1 MAMFNFL
8 YKCTGGNPGLVYA
21 IIKETELGKREKM
34 KRPDYAARSI
44 QAAIDSKD
52 WRPDGQEL
60 RHHPKPQVVPKQQP
74 EEPPA
79 DEAWSPALA
88 CTPHP
93 TPCGPLIEKVKDVH
107 TPKPSGVGGPTDG
120 LGGRATS
127 LYLHNINNNT
137 NYKRKRISSSI
148 SSSDKAKAS
157 AQTLKTSMAARIRE
171 IVLGLNREFTVDE
184 ITKELVKSL
193 SISPLPSTPAE
204 WEPWNKQV
212 SNELGR
218 LVKRGIL
225 VRVKGK
231 KGVYSPFGCPPEQA
245 SSHQLEDKTGYGT
258 LRILRV
264 IPKPL
269 PMRLPLDLERYVL
282 IYPGDFIV
290 VAGATN
296 AGKTAFFLNLAWLN
310 RDLFQVNYL
319 TSELSEVRLA
329 IRLHDFCA
337 VHGTSLDEW
346 DEHVKF
352 RERSSDFAPALKPA
366 CLNVVDYLE
375 LYKDFQEAGL
385 PMKEMFR
392 RQQGQ
397 PGVTFVGL
405 QMKHGNVLGRGGSL
419 GMEKPFLYLTI
430 DYFQECGLNRL
441 VIEKAKDPANK
452 NINPN
457 GMDFWFKIEE
467 GCKFVSVETPKDAGK
482 LIDKAR
488 KQANG
493 GK

>member
-8 YKCTGGNPGLVYA
+8 YKCTGENPGLVYA
-21 IIKETELGKREKM
+21 IIKETELGKRDKM

-44 QAAIDSKD
+44 QAAINGKD

-60 RHHPKPQVVPKQQP
+60 RQHPKPQVVPKQQP

-93 TPCGPLIEKVKDVH
+93 TPCGPLIEEVKDVH
-107 TPKPSGVGGPTDG
+107 SPKPSEGCGPLDG
-120 LGGRATS
+120 LGDRATS
-127 LYLHNINNNT
+127 QHLHNTNNNT
-137 NYKRKRISSSI
+137 NYKRKGISSSI
-148 SSSDKAKAS
+148 SSSDEAKAS
-157 AQTLKTSMAARIRE
+157 AQTPETSMAAKIRE
-171 IVLGLNREFTVDE
+171 IALGFNREFTVGE

-193 SISPLPSTPAE
+193 SISPLPSTPEE
-204 WEPWNKQV
+204 WELWKKRV
-212 SNELGR
+212 SNELSR
-218 LVKRGIL
+218 LVKNGKLFRGN
-225 VRVKGK
+225 GK
-231 KGVYSPFGCPPEQA
+231 NGTYRPSGYAPEQA
-245 SSHQLEDKTGYGT
+245 LTHLLEDEKGYNR

-264 IPKPL
+264 IPEPL
-269 PMRLPLDLERYVL
+269 PMSLPLGLENYVL

-310 RDLFQVNYL
+310 WDLFQVNYL
-319 TSELSEVRLA
+319 TSELSDVRLS

-337 VHGTSLDEW
+337 VHGTSLDDW
-346 DEHVKF
+346 DEHVRF
-352 RERSSDFAPALKPA
+352 RVRASNFAPVLKPA

-385 PMKEMFR
+385 PMKEMFK

-452 NINPN
+452 DINPN
-457 GMDFWFKIEE
+457 GMDFWFRIEE
-467 GCKFVSVETPKDAGK
+467 GCKFVPVERPKDASK